1 MEANE
6 EKRQKYQEQIAN
18 IPEDKLVY
26 IDESGIEQAISK
38 ENSWSPVG
46 IPTQAKKSGKYY
58 QRTNIIVGYVN
69 NKSIAPMVFNGSCN
83 TEVFNK

>member
-1 MEANE
+1 MRVVLI
-6 EKRQKYQEQIAN
+6 RQC
-18 IPEDKLVY
+18 P
-26 IDESGIEQAISK
+26 K

-58 QRTNIIVGYVN
+58 QRTNIIAGYVN

-83 TEVFNK
+83 TEVFNKWVEHFLIKELRGWVICCYG